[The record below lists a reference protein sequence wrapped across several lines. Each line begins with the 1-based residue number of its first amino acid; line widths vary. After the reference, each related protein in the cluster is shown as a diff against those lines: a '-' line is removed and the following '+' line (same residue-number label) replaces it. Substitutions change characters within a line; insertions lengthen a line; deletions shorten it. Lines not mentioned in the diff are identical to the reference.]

1 MSKFSLRYP
10 YLIIVACLIVCVVG
24 VTSLVKMPVDLF
36 PPIRIPVVVVATF
49 FNGMPPEQ
57 IETDITG
64 RFERF
69 FTLASGVDHMES
81 RSLPGVS
88 LIKIYFQPGFDP
100 DSAVTSIA
108 NLATADLRKLP
119 PGTLPPVVLKF
130 DASSL
135 PVCLVTLKGAGLS
148 EAKLRDE
155 GQYDVRNQIANVPGA
170 SVPQPFGG
178 KYRQIMVYVDPLKL
192 QAHQL
197 SVMDVVRT
205 VNEANL
211 ILPAGD
217 VKIGPYD
224 YNLYA
229 NSQINSMSDINRL
242 PLKTVGN
249 ASVLV
254 ADVGKAQDAA
264 QIQNNIVR
272 VDGQPSVYLP
282 VMKQGGDANTIAV
295 VDGIKEG
302 VSHLLDVPRQLVAK
316 VVFDQSVFVRS
327 AIENLIHEG
336 AIGLLLTGVM
346 ILVFLGSM
354 RATVAVFL
362 SIPLSAL
369 AAFIALSMGDS
380 TINAMILGGLA
391 LAFSRLIDNSVVV
404 LENIFRHMEMG
415 ESPEVAAERGGKE
428 VAIPV
433 LAATLTTAVVFF
445 PVTFLYGVS
454 RFLFTAL
461 ALSVVLSLFASY
473 FVAMTVVPLFCA
485 RLIKPHQSHAEA
497 AGAAG
502 HAAGSGLAAGGDT
515 PTVAPARHSS
525 GRDGASQSA
534 LHPAHSKLRLPS
546 GARFN
551 TAFNRRFTAM
561 LDNYEGSLARAL
573 VRPAATVLGITG
585 IFVLSL
591 GLYPLVGK
599 AYFPRTDP
607 SQFVIDLKAPT
618 GTRLELT
625 DKLVDQVE
633 QIVRQVVPKNEL
645 KIIVSNIG
653 TQPGFSSMYTSNSGP
668 HTAFVQVGL
677 QDDHSLSSFQ
687 YMDRVRAKLRKRL
700 PELTTYFQTGGLVDA
715 IVNLG
720 LPAPLDVQVS
730 GSNLEA
736 AHEVATRIAEQA
748 HALRGVSDVYV
759 PQDIDYPSLK
769 LDIDRVRASELGL
782 NEKEVVGNVITA
794 LTSNA
799 MIAPSYWVDPKSG
812 NDYLLT
818 VQYPEDFIHSMAD
831 LTSVPLRGSRSMEPT
846 QLDTVSTLHHIES
859 PTEVDHYQL
868 RREMDVYVSPSGED
882 LSRVISGVNRII
894 HGIQLPQ
901 GVRVTVRGSAQA
913 MQTSFSSF
921 GLGLILA
928 TVLVYLILVAQFQSF
943 IDPLLILLAVPT
955 GLTGVL
961 AILYVTGT
969 TLNIMSLMGVVMMVG
984 IVVSNSILIVEFTN
998 RLREEGRSL
1007 REAVSLACR
1016 VRLRPVLMTSLAT
1029 LIGLI
1034 PMALKLGTGS
1044 EAYAPLA
1051 RAIIGGLAVSVVLT
1065 VYIVPAAYYLAHRR
1079 DEERRVSAA
1088 ADGGPAAGPAA

>member
-1 MSKFSLRYP
+1 MSRFAIRYP
-10 YLIIVACLIVCVVG
+10 YLVIVICLITCVVG
-24 VTSLVKMPVDLF
+24 VTSVVKMPVDLF
-36 PPIRIPVVVVATF
+36 PAIRIPVVVVATF
-49 FNGMPPEQ
+49 FSGMPPEQ
-57 IETDITG
+57 VETDITG

-69 FTLASGVDHMES
+69 FTLASGVDHIES

-88 LIKIYFQPGFDP
+88 LIKIYFQPGFDA

-108 NLATADLRKLP
+108 NLAMADLRKLP

-135 PVCLVTLKGAGLS
+135 PVCLVTLKGAGLN
-148 EAKLRDE
+148 EANLRDL

-178 KYRQIMVYVDPLKL
+178 RYRQIMVYVDPLKL

-229 NSQINSMSDINRL
+229 NSQVNSISDINRL
-242 PLKTVGN
+242 PLKTLGN

-254 ADVGKAQDAA
+254 EDVGKAADAA
-264 QIQNNIVR
+264 QIQSNIVR

-282 VMKQGGDANTIAV
+282 VLKQGGDANTIAV
-295 VDGIKEG
+295 VDGIKAG
-302 VSHLLDVPRQLVAK
+302 VSRLMDVPKQLVAN
-316 VVFDQSVFVRS
+316 VVFDQSKFVRS

-336 AIGLLLTGVM
+336 VIGLTLTGIM

-354 RATVAVFL
+354 RATAAVFL

-369 AAFIALSMGDS
+369 AAFIGLSLGDN
-380 TINAMILGGLA
+380 TVNAMTLGGLA

-404 LENIFRHMEMG
+404 LENIFRHMELG
-415 ESPEVAAERGGKE
+415 ESPEVAAELGGKE
-428 VAIPV
+428 VSLPV
-433 LAATLTTAVVFF
+433 LAATLTTAIVFF

-461 ALSVVLSLFASY
+461 ALAVVLSLFASY

-485 RLIKPHQSHAEA
+485 KWIKA
-497 AGAAG
+497 AHG
-502 HAAGSGLAAGGDT
+502 HAVAESVGGEW
-515 PTVAPARHSS
+515 PVAPAGFRSW
-525 GRDGASQSA
+525 GR
-534 LHPAHSKLRLPS
+534 
-546 GARFN
+546 RFN
-551 TAFNRRFTAM
+551 GWFNRQFTRM
-561 LDNYEGSLARAL
+561 LDHYEGSLGRAL
-573 VRPAATVLGITG
+573 LRPVSTVLGITG

-591 GLYPLVGK
+591 SLYPLVGK
-599 AYFPRTDP
+599 SYFPRTDP
-607 SQFVIDLKAPT
+607 GQFVINLKAPT
-618 GTRLELT
+618 GTRLEIT
-625 DKLVDQVE
+625 DQVVNQVE
-633 QIVRQVVPKNEL
+633 QIVRSIVPRNEL

-653 TQPGFSSMYTSNSGP
+653 TTPGFSSMYTSNSGP

-677 QDDHSLSSFQ
+677 ADDHTLSSFQ
-687 YMDRVRAKLRKRL
+687 YMDIVRKRL
-700 PELTTYFQTGGLVDA
+700 RERMPQLTAYFQTGGLVDA
-715 IVNLG
+715 VLNLG
-720 LPAPLDVQVS
+720 LPAPLDIQVS
-730 GSNLEA
+730 GSNFEA
-736 AHEVATRIAEQA
+736 THRVAAEIAGRA
-748 HALRGVSDVYV
+748 RALTGVSDVLV

-769 LDIDRVRASELGL
+769 LDVDRVHASQLGL

-812 NDYLLT
+812 NDYPLT
-818 VQYPEDFIHSMAD
+818 VQYPENLIRNFAD
-831 LTSVPLRGSRSMEPT
+831 LSSVPLRGAQSDHAT
-846 QLDTVSTLHHIES
+846 QLDTVSSLRHIES

-868 RREMDVYVSPSGED
+868 RREMDVYVAPSGED
-882 LSRVISGVNRII
+882 LSGVLSSMQDII
-894 HGIQLPQ
+894 QGTKLPA

-913 MQTSFSSF
+913 MQTSFSAF
-921 GLGLILA
+921 GFGLILA
-928 TVLVYLILVAQFQSF
+928 TLLVYLILVAQFQSF
-943 IDPLLILLAVPT
+943 TDPLLILLAVPT
-955 GLTGVL
+955 GLAGVL
-961 AILYVTGT
+961 LILFLTGT
-969 TLNIMSLMGVVMMVG
+969 TLNVMSLMGVVMMVG
-984 IVVSNSILIVEFTN
+984 IVVSNSILIVEFTK
-998 RLREEGRSL
+998 RLREEGHSL

-1029 LIGLI
+1029 LMGLV

-1065 VYIVPAAYYLAHRR
+1065 VFIVPAAYYVVHRR
-1079 DEERRVSAA
+1079 DEMKPGAGRNGRVP
-1088 ADGGPAAGPAA
+1088 GGTAMRPDPAI